1 MHYHESQNIFER
13 LIHKQI
19 RFYIDQFLSP
29 YMCGYRKSFSTQHAL
44 LSLIEKSIK
53 VLHNKGYGGA
63 ILIDLSEAFDTSIM
77 IS

>member
-1 MHYHESQNIFER
+1 MLYHESQNIFER

-53 VLHNKGYGGA
+53 VLDNKGYGGT